1 MEMFV
6 EERDHPRRRCLY
18 PGVLSLAHNYRG
30 DHAAADR
37 GKRGQKSFRE
47 RSLAI
52 IDVRFQNRI
61 VGKLRKIVRRLR
73 MANEK
78 FVIRSNQQNRE
89 RRFAPSRP
97 YVITYLVG
105 QPERLG

>member
-6 EERDHPRRRCLY
+6 EQRDHPRRRCLD

-37 GKRGQKSFRE
+37 RKRGQKSFRE

-52 IDVRFQNRI
+52 TDVRFQNRM
-61 VGKLRKIVRRLR
+61 VGKLRKIGRGLR
-73 MANEK
+73 VANEK
-78 FVIRSNQQNRE
+78 FVVRRYQQKRE
-89 RRFAPSRP
+89 RRLTPFRP
-97 YVITYLVG
+97 YVVTFLVG
-105 QPERLG
+105 KSER